1 MVTMFYAWFDGVMG
15 MEIML
20 MRYAVC
26 VLAYFAACFLLPI
39 LLFTA
44 GLVVTALNENDA
56 DKKLMQNSLHQFL
69 SLTFCSGSADC
80 CSGSGSDSGY
90 YSDCCSAG
98 FCSGSG
104 SGFCSDCSDTDP

>member
-15 MEIML
+15 MEITL
-20 MRYAVC
+20 MGYAVC

-56 DKKLMQNSLHQFL
+56 DKE
-69 SLTFCSGSADC
+69 
-80 CSGSGSDSGY
+80 
-90 YSDCCSAG
+90 
-98 FCSGSG
+98 
-104 SGFCSDCSDTDP
+104 TDAE